1 MEILDAFMK
10 EDDITL
16 AYPTQTLRVAD
27 GNAQDTALSF
37 LPGTTPAHGFFDGP
51 SGN

>member
-1 MEILDAFMK
+1 MK

-16 AYPTQTLRVAD
+16 AYPTQTLRVANSIE
-27 GNAQDTALSF
+27 GAESL
-37 LPGTTPAHGFFDGP
+37 LPGGVAHGLFDGP